1 MESSSSSSD
10 SEEDLSDQ
18 YDDDEVVVKHE
29 THDQSA
35 VVARPGQQP
44 ALVNNNNNNSDLSA
58 SNAVN
63 ALIQSTSQA
72 TPSSV
77 SVEEGNVE
85 TLITGPVFNING
97 GSGND
102 GINIILPP
110 RDHIKE
116 EELKQQREEEQRL
129 ATLEEVTS
137 KIRFYYEIRLLVPF
151 PLPWIQDRAASGE
164 NFRVE
169 LIITNVEGSRDIRL
183 VV

>member
-29 THDQSA
+29 THDQLA
-35 VVARPGQQP
+35 LVAQPGQQA
-44 ALVNNNNNNSDLSA
+44 ALVKNNNSDLSA